1 MKECLVIVDVQKGFL
16 NNSTMFIPQ
25 KIKELCDKRKFDIIV
40 STKFIN
46 NELTPHYQYTNWKGM
61 LDKGSQELDPYIK
74 KISERIFD
82 KSVNTVFTEEFIK
95 FIEDNKIEKMIFV
108 GIDTDCCVMKSA
120 FDCFDKKIPFEVITE
135 CCASSGGDKYHKASC
150 MIMKRSLGTDFVH

>member
-16 NNSTMFIPQ
+16 NNSTMFISQ

-135 CCASSGGDKYHKASC
+135 CCASSGGDKYHKSAC

>member
-74 KISERIFD
+74 KFLKESL
-82 KSVNTVFTEEFIK
+82 IK
-95 FIEDNKIEKMIFV
+95 ALILCLRKN
-108 GIDTDCCVMKSA
+108 
-120 FDCFDKKIPFEVITE
+120 
-135 CCASSGGDKYHKASC
+135 
-150 MIMKRSLGTDFVH
+150 L